1 MSRRGFLWSIT
12 LAIVVGT
19 LVAAQGLATAASLL
33 DKVKKNGKVIIGVR
47 HSSPPFG
54 FINKQGKVDGFGVD
68 IAKEIAKALGV
79 KLEMRESTSGTRI
92 PLVQT
97 GAVHMTIG
105 PTMISKKRMKS
116 VDFSIPYYMDRKGNR
131 MLVPKDSNI
140 NGYEDLA
147 GKAVAIVQGSFAKVR
162 LQKNAP
168 KAKLVILQDYPA
180 LLLAVK
186 SGQANALFANDFII
200 QNMLKKNPGQFKTTP
215 LLHELQL
222 IGIVLPEN
230 DSKWKDAVDF
240 VIHDLWHTGR
250 YKEIY
255 RKHFDKD
262 PDPDFFVPQWQF

>member
-12 LAIVVGT
+12 LVIAVGT
-19 LVAAQGLATAASLL
+19 LVAVHGFANAASLL
-33 DKVKKNGKVIIGVR
+33 DEVNKNGKVIIGVR

-54 FINKQGKVDGFGVD
+54 FINKKGEVDGFGVD

-79 KLEMRESTSGTRI
+79 KLEMRESTAATRI

-116 VDFSIPYYMDRKGNR
+116 VDFSIPYYMDRRGNR

-140 NGYEDLA
+140 NGYEKLA
-147 GKAVAIVQGSFAKVR
+147 GKTVAIVQGSFAKVR
-162 LQKNAP
+162 LERNAP
-168 KAKLVILQDYPA
+168 KAKLLILQDYPA

-186 SGQANALFANDFII
+186 SGQANALFANDFVI
-200 QNMLKKNPGQFKTTP
+200 QDMLKKNPGKFRATP

-222 IGIVLPEN
+222 IGIVLRQN

-240 VIHDLWHTGR
+240 AIHDLWHSGR
-250 YKEIY
+250 YHEIY
-255 RKHFDKD
+255 RKHFGKD